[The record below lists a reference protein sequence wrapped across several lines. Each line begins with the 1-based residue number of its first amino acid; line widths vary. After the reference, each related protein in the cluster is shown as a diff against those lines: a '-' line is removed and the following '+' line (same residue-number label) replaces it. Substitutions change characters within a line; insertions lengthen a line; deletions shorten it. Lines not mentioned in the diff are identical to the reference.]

1 MSDIEKIKS
10 ALLIAYIGDI
20 GCTLTNEDCN
30 DLTKYIANLEGTIKA
45 HEADLPLLAA
55 TERVKELE
63 AENAALRK
71 ANRWRPTSEL
81 PEEGQMVEVLN
92 AKSWDVNTWN
102 FSGHLVPMFRKY
114 THWRPF
120 TPPQEEE

>member
-20 GCTLTNEDCN
+20 GCTL
-30 DLTKYIANLEGTIKA
+30 I
-45 HEADLPLLAA
+45 LAA
-55 TERVKELE
+55 TEKVRELE
-63 AENAALRK
+63 AESAALKHAVDDMQSTLAKVETENAALRET
-71 ANRWRPTSEL
+71 NRWRLTSEL
-81 PEEGQMVEVLN
+81 PEEGQWVEVIN
-92 AKSWDVNTWN
+92 STFEVFTWH
-102 FSGHLVPMFRKY
+102 FSKYILSTFQNRY